1 MEEFLIGK
9 GKTKMRKLTKDT
21 YDDLLISLKKGKSPD
36 IIGSQVEH
44 FILCTNKNRTQND
57 DVHQRD
63 TRKYEIIQQP
73 GPTAIAERWD
83 NHPQS
88 TDSGFVLVT
97 FLPGFHPVATTAI

>member
-1 MEEFLIGK
+1 
-9 GKTKMRKLTKDT
+9 MRKLTKDT
-21 YDDLLISLKKGKSPD
+21 YDDLLKSLEKGKSPD
-36 IIGSQVEH
+36 IMGSQVEH

-73 GPTAIAERWD
+73 GFHPVAPTAIAERWD

-88 TDSGFVLVT
+88 TI
-97 FLPGFHPVATTAI
+97 AI